1 MAVAELR
8 EGLRLLG
15 KNPVLWLP
23 GIAGGAVCAGLWIL
37 YNLTG
42 TFFVGRLFVICALV
56 LFFFIAGMLQV
67 VKNGETGVRSLL
79 SGGIRSFFRVLLP
92 QLVIVFVLILIF
104 TVAMVTLTL
113 AGFSSDE
120 SVLSFVFVITAVPV
134 FLLTFFFDTA
144 AVFEDRR
151 VFESVAR
158 SVQIVVHRTGEV
170 AVFFLISAGVLVL
183 VVFTM
188 MLLWEAALYDKL
200 QPLTSYNETQIQA
213 FTTDQLIGL
222 VGPTGVWVT
231 AGVIF
236 IGVTLLIPILY
247 SYKMVF
253 FRAVSGRFISIR
265 QQATTGEYDSKGR
278 WYKY

>member
-104 TVAMVTLTL
+104 MVAMVTLTL

-200 QPLTSYNETQIQA
+200 QPLTGYNETQIQA

-236 IGVTLLIPILY
+236 IGVTLLIPVLY